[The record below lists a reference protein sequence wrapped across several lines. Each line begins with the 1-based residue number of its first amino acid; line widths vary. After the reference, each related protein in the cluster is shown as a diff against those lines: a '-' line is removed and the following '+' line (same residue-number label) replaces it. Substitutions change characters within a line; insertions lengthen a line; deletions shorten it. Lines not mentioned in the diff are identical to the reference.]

1 MQTKSYH
8 IPASE
13 PIIVTEP
20 AVTYL
25 NKDGAYPVTTE
36 TSSSNG
42 WNPNIPFHGTQ
53 EEWWEHFH
61 RIEEGNFMT
70 LEEFDHK
77 FETWK
82 KKYLASKLK

>member
-1 MQTKSYH
+1 MPQKTYKTPEKTPLTVS
-8 IPASE
+8 
-13 PIIVTEP
+13 EP
-20 AVTYL
+20 AVDYGTAIP
-25 NKDGAYPVTTE
+25 KI
-36 TSSSNG
+36 SSYNG
-42 WNPNIPFHGTQ
+42 WNPNVPFHGTQ

-82 KKYLASKLK
+82 KKYLARKL